1 MKEKT
6 LAGAIAKVMT
16 LSGAHEDILRAW
28 DDDGKVGQGASLGDE
43 VRRVAELRGNGRV
56 SLQFLFGF
64 D

>member
-16 LSGAHEDILRAW
+16 FSGAHEEILKGW

-43 VRRVAELRGNGRV
+43 VKRVAELRSSGRV
-56 SLQFLFGF
+56 SL
-64 D
+64 